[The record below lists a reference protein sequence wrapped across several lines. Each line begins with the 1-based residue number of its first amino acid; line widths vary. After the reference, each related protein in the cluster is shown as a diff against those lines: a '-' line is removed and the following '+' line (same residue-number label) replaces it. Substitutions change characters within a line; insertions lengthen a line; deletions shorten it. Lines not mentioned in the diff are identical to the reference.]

1 MSVVV
6 GTAGHID
13 HGKTSLLRALTGID
27 ADRLPEE
34 RRRGMT
40 IDVGYAHL
48 VLVDGDVVDFVDVP
62 GHDRLVGN
70 MLVGAGEIDAAMLV
84 VAADDGPRAQTL
96 EHLELLDALGIAVGI
111 AVVTKADLLAP
122 DDARRVELATE
133 VARLLA
139 PTTLAGSPV
148 LLASAQSGEGVDDV
162 REALAS
168 LRDRVRDGGAWAS
181 ARSGSARLAVDRS
194 FVVRGRGRVVT
205 GTLRGGTLAAGDT
218 LTVVPG
224 GGSVR
229 VREVQARGATVD
241 HADDGGRVALNI
253 AGAAAA
259 AGVSR
264 GDVLVAA
271 QARGGP
277 GVIATRRLLAA
288 IRPTADLGAVRGR
301 VAVPLADGMTCRLH
315 LGTAQVDATVRRSRG
330 DVVRGDGTVVT
341 RLHLAAPVAAQ
352 AGGHFALRR
361 PSPAA
366 TAGGGVVLDPLPP
379 TGPSRRHAEPA
390 SVVALADATIAG
402 DDAARDGALLA
413 LHSAL
418 PVGRLGERWS
428 EAGVPAGPL
437 VLAPGVAAALETEA
451 LGAVAAHHANR
462 PDAPGIPLAD
472 LRRSLARSLRRR
484 ATARIADAEGAAS
497 AVTDRLV
504 AEGRLARDG
513 DVVRDP
519 GRGAGPPPALA
530 AAMDRLEAAL
540 STPTPPSFPDA
551 VRASGCPPEGVRALE
566 QGGRIVR
573 LDADLAFSAATYRDL
588 ASRALAMARRGPL
601 TPAAFRDATGSS
613 RKYALAILEDLD
625 RRQILRRGPDGHVP
639 GPRAPRPDA
648 PSEVTG

>member
-1 MSVVV
+1 VSVVV

-48 VLVDGDVVDFVDVP
+48 VLPDDDVLDFVDVP

-96 EHLELLDALGIAVGI
+96 EHLELLDALGIADGI

-122 DDARRVELATE
+122 GDARRVELVTE
-133 VARLLA
+133 VARLVA

-148 LLASAQSGEGVDDV
+148 LLASAQSGEGIDDV

-168 LRDRVRDGGAWAS
+168 LRDRVRGGGVWAS

-229 VREVQARGATVD
+229 VREVQARGATVG

-253 AGAAAA
+253 AGAAA

-277 GVIATRRLLAA
+277 GVTATRRLLAA
-288 IRPTADLGAVRGR
+288 IRPSADLGAGRGR

-341 RLHLAAPVAAQ
+341 RLHLGAPVAAE
-352 AGGHFALRR
+352 AGDHFALRR

-390 SVVALADATIAG
+390 SVVALVDATIAG

-413 LHSAL
+413 LHGAL
-418 PVGRLGERWS
+418 PVGRLGERSS
-428 EAGVPAGPL
+428 EAGVSAGPL

-451 LGAVAAHHANR
+451 LGAVAAHHADR

-551 VRASGCPPEGVRALE
+551 VRASGCPPEGVHALE

-573 LDADLAFSAATYRDL
+573 LDADLAFSAPTYRDL
-588 ASRALAMARRGPL
+588 ASRALEMARRGPL

-625 RRQILRRGPDGHVP
+625 RRQILQRGPDGHVP

>member
-1 MSVVV
+1 VSVVV

-48 VLVDGDVVDFVDVP
+48 SLPDGDVLDFVDVP

-96 EHLELLDALGIAVGI
+96 EHLELLDALGITDGI

-133 VARLLA
+133 VARLVA
-139 PTTLAGSPV
+139 RTALAGSPV
-148 LLASAQSGEGVDDV
+148 LLASAQSGEGVEDV

-168 LRDRVRDGGAWAS
+168 LRDRVRSGGAWAS
-181 ARSGSARLAVDRS
+181 ARSGPARLAVDRS

-229 VREVQARGATVD
+229 VREVQARGATIGD
-241 HADDGGRVALNI
+241 ADEGGRVALNI
-253 AGAAAA
+253 AGDSA

-271 QARGGP
+271 RARGP
-277 GVIATRRLLAA
+277 GAFATRRLLAA
-288 IRPTADLGAVRGR
+288 IRPAADLGAGRGR

-315 LGTAQVDATVRRSRG
+315 LGTAQVDATVRRGRG

-341 RLHLAAPVAAQ
+341 RVHLAAPVAAA
-352 AGGHFALRR
+352 AGDRFALRR

-366 TAGGGVVLDPLPP
+366 TAGGGIVLDPLPP

-390 SVVALADATIAG
+390 SVVALLEATAAG
-402 DDAARDGALLA
+402 DGGARDGALLA
-413 LHSAL
+413 LHGAL
-418 PVGRLGERWS
+418 PVGRLGERGS

-451 LGAVAAHHANR
+451 IGAVAAHHANR
-462 PDAPGIPLAD
+462 PEAPGIPLAD
-472 LRRSLARSLRRR
+472 LRRSLARALRRR
-484 ATARIADAEGAAS
+484 ATARIADAEAAAS

-530 AAMDRLEAAL
+530 AAMGRLEAAL

-573 LDADLAFSAATYRDL
+573 LDADLAFSAPTYRDL

-613 RKYALAILEDLD
+613 RRYALAILEDLD

-639 GPRAPRPDA
+639 GPRAPQPQ
-648 PSEVTG
+648 PSAGSEG

>member
-1 MSVVV
+1 M
-6 GTAGHID
+6 
-13 HGKTSLLRALTGID
+13 L
-27 ADRLPEE
+27 
-34 RRRGMT
+34 
-40 IDVGYAHL
+40 
-48 VLVDGDVVDFVDVP
+48 DFVDVP

-96 EHLELLDALGIAVGI
+96 EHLELLDALGIADGI

-122 DDARRVELATE
+122 GDARRVELATE

-139 PTTLAGSPV
+139 RTTLAGSPV

-162 REALAS
+162 RGALAS
-168 LRDRVRDGGAWAS
+168 LRDRVRSGGAWAS
-181 ARSGSARLAVDRS
+181 ARSGPARLAVDRS
-194 FVVRGRGRVVT
+194 FIVRGRGRVVT
-205 GTLRGGTLAAGDT
+205 GTLRGGTLAAGDA
-218 LTVVPG
+218 LSVVPG

-229 VREVQARGATVD
+229 VREVQARGATVG

-253 AGAAAA
+253 AGDSA

-271 QARGGP
+271 RARGAGAL
-277 GVIATRRLLAA
+277 ATRRLLAA
-288 IRPTADLGAVRGR
+288 IRPTTDLGAGRGR
-301 VAVPLADGMTCRLH
+301 VVAPLADGMTCRLH
-315 LGTAQVDATVRRSRG
+315 LGTAQVDATVRRGRG

-341 RLHLAAPVAAQ
+341 RLHLAAPVAAA
-352 AGGHFALRR
+352 AGDHFALRR

-390 SVVALADATIAG
+390 SVVALFDATVAG
-402 DDAARDGALLA
+402 DDVARDGALLA
-413 LHSAL
+413 LHGAL

-451 LGAVAAHHANR
+451 LGAVAAHHANK

-472 LRRSLARSLRRR
+472 LRRSLARALRRR

-513 DVVRDP
+513 DIVRDP

-573 LDADLAFSAATYRDL
+573 LDADLAFSAPTYRDL
-588 ASRALAMARRGPL
+588 ASRAFAMARREPL

-639 GPRAPRPDA
+639 GPRAPQPRPSA
-648 PSEVTG
+648 GSEG